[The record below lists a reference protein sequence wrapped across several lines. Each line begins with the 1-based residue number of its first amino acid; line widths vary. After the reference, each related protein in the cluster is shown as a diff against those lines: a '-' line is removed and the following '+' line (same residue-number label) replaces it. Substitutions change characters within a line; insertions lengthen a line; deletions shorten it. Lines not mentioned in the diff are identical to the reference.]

1 MKIMK
6 KHIKTLVQIGVVYLA
21 VSILIDSFLAGYPI
35 LTWAGLGL
43 AFILFAIMIFSV
55 LLELTPRPAVK
66 TSIPQLKK
74 NEDDLMRLDKLCQR
88 AIDHGDARSTQLLF
102 ERVRSLA
109 FAAAAYYLNIAES
122 QLRNLAE
129 QNPTSLEQRMHD
141 QTMFE
146 MLTATSS
153 AVNAQS
159 SDDFRN
165 YLTKIEEWSR

>member
-1 MKIMK
+1 LKIMK

-21 VSILIDSFLAGYPI
+21 VSILIDSFLTGYPI

-43 AFILFAIMIFSV
+43 AFILFAIMIFGV
-55 LLELTPRPAVK
+55 LLELVPRHAAKKSV
-66 TSIPQLKK
+66 PQFRK

-109 FAAAAYYLNIAES
+109 FAAAAYYLNIDEP
-122 QLRNLAE
+122 QLRNMAE
-129 QNPTSLEQRMHD
+129 QNPTSLEQRIHD

-159 SDDFRN
+159 SNIFTN
-165 YLTKIEEWSR
+165 YLTKIEDWSR